1 MNVREELIGWP
12 RMEKRG
18 KRSARNYLYAPTI
31 SEIQATSDPAEIFI
45 AGKKKSKKEPTSYF
59 RFSAA
64 IATDLLKINRLIHV
78 ASYLVVRTALLP
90 ELTFAFA

>member
-18 KRSARNYLYAPTI
+18 ERSARNYLYAPTI

-45 AGKKKSKKEPTSYF
+45 AGKKKSKKEPTSYL

-64 IATDLLKINRLIHV
+64 IATDLLKINV

-90 ELTFAFA
+90 QLTFVFA